1 MQQAQELKMKRIYI
15 LTAILLSAVVCRLQA
30 QYSVYPVDA
39 APEKA
44 VEKGIFYSLPQ
55 NGFEITLF
63 IEETSLERGI
73 YSDYAEQL
81 LKLSAIKEN
90 TTSYRIKDVRIRN
103 TAYPDPERTFCVQGS
118 RIPALLIN
126 KNGILKGVNLPF
138 EKFCMQD
145 RKTHDKPQPPQKA
158 KDAPAGELPGVYGS
172 FVPVADLNIRARFDT
187 IVTQRKNDTSLI
199 IEKIL
204 RPRID
209 EKSLSEQARKM
220 ADLIFKI
227 RSEKANL
234 LYGLQE
240 VPYPAGTLEFM
251 YRQLETNERRYLEC
265 FTGTV
270 HRKDLRRTFRIIP
283 KIGQTDYPFAIF
295 SPEEGLF
302 EIDDTAITDAED
314 LLTLHLSAL
323 PFAGEEAVAFQ
334 THQKISASAS
344 GFYYLI
350 PRKMQASVRYD
361 ESELN
366 HAEVFVAQWGE
377 CLQLPVRDGYRIKLD
392 SENGSLLYFG
402 LPQEEAM
409 NGKTEKKK

>member
-1 MQQAQELKMKRIYI
+1 MKRPYSF
-15 LTAILLSAVVCRLQA
+15 TVLLLCSLFYSLQA
-30 QYSVYPVDA
+30 QYAVYPADA

-44 VEKGIFYSLPQ
+44 VEKGLFYSLPQ
-55 NGFEITLF
+55 NGFEITLI

-90 TTSYRIKDVRIRN
+90 TTRYKIKEVRIRN
-103 TAYPDPERTFCVQGS
+103 TAYPDPERTFYVQGNRLPS
-118 RIPALLIN
+118 LLLN
-126 KNGILKGVNLPF
+126 KNGILKGVNIPF
-138 EKFCMQD
+138 ETACMRD
-145 RKTHDKPQPPQKA
+145 KKPHEKPQPPRTDGNVSSSEQ
-158 KDAPAGELPGVYGS
+158 LPGVYGS
-172 FVPVADLNIRARFDT
+172 FVPVADLNIKARFDT
-187 IVTQRKNDTSLI
+187 IVTQRKGDTTLI

-251 YRQLETNERRYLEC
+251 YRQLETNERRYLDC

-270 HRKDLRRTFRIIP
+270 HQKDLRRTFRIMP
-283 KIGQTDYPFAIF
+283 QTGKTDYPIAIF
-295 SPEEGLF
+295 SPEEGLI
-302 EIDDTAITDAED
+302 EIADTAVKNSED
-314 LLTLHLSAL
+314 LLMLHLSAL
-323 PFAGEEAVAFQ
+323 PFAGEESVALQ
-334 THQKISASAS
+334 ATQRISAAAS

-350 PRKMQASVRYD
+350 PRKMQALLHYNGSI
-361 ESELN
+361 L
-366 HAEVFVAQWGE
+366 HHTEVFVAQWGE
-377 CLQLPVRDGYRIKLD
+377 CLQLPVRDGYRIKLNP
-392 SENGSLLYFG
+392 ENGSLLYFG
-402 LPQEEAM
+402 LPQAEAM
-409 NGKTEKKK
+409 NEKPEKRKQ